1 MTITRHS
8 RSFLFAIVQCCCFLA
23 VAVSVSAQTSNQS
36 NYNNCLYGNY
46 GCDKSRLSQ
55 KELEEVATAEYRR
68 NYNNCLYGNYGCDKS
83 KLGSDVASVTNPS
96 GSGSPSALQASPE
109 VQRLEYFI
117 GMWTIA
123 GQIVSRSFGVIGKFT
138 GQYRNHWSS
147 DGLSLVSVWNEQRP
161 ATTESGQSTY
171 EYDQELKSYVCQSVD
186 SSGEKETSVG
196 NLDGNTWTWLSS
208 HTTGDGNLGGRFT
221 IKQESSVKYTFKFES
236 QLATGEWEL
245 ALEGSASKEP

>member
-1 MTITRHS
+1 VTRVGKILS
-8 RSFLFAIVQCCCFLA
+8 ILAALFLLVGLGF
-23 VAVSVSAQTSNQS
+23 SAQTSNQS
-36 NYNNCLYGNY
+36 NYTNCLYGY
-46 GCDKSRLSQ
+46 AGCDKSHLSQ
-55 KELEEVATAEYRR
+55 AELDKVAEAEHKR
-68 NYNNCLYGNYGCDKS
+68 NYTNCLYGYAGCDKS
-83 KLGSDVASVTNPS
+83 KLASGVGPVVNSSNSEPQ
-96 GSGSPSALQASPE
+96 SALQVGPE
-109 VQRLEYFI
+109 IQPLGYFV
-117 GMWTIA
+117 GTWTVA

-221 IKQESSVKYTFKFES
+221 INQESAGKYTFKFES

-245 ALEGSASKEP
+245 ALEGSASKEQ